1 MRTTRGFSLVE
12 LLLAL
17 VITLIVSAG
26 VFEVARAA
34 REAAVTEPERSDLQ
48 QRLRVAS
55 DAIASDLALA
65 GVSGAGERVSPLGRT
80 IPAVLPFRAGPVHPD
95 PPGTFKDDTL
105 SIVYAAADSSQTTL
119 AEPFTPGSSSV
130 VVNATAGC
138 PRIGP
143 TRDPACGFAA
153 GMQALIFDDSGAYDQ
168 LTIAGVAGSSL
179 ALEHRDR
186 HANRTYP
193 AGSFIL
199 QARRVTY
206 YVKTATAQL
215 MRYNGIE
222 SDAPAVDNVV
232 GLRFEYF
239 ASARG
244 GSGLVALSR
253 DEFIDGPWRPDA
265 TDPNRYDADLL
276 RIRRVAVHLHLRP
289 GTNLPNLPGR
299 EVRFDVAPR
308 SLAAEP

>member
-34 REAAVTEPERSDLQ
+34 REAAATEPERSDLQ
-48 QRLRVAS
+48 QRLRIAS
-55 DAIASDLALA
+55 DAIAGDLALA
-65 GVSGAGERVSPLGRT
+65 GVSGAGETASPLGRA
-80 IPAVLPFRAGPVHPD
+80 IPAVLPFRAGPVDPD

-105 SIVYAAADSSQTTL
+105 SVVYAAAGSSQTTL
-119 AEPFTPGSSSV
+119 AEPFTTGSSSV
-130 VVNATAGC
+130 VVNATAAC
-138 PRIGP
+138 PRTGLV
-143 TRDPACGFAA
+143 RDPACGFAA
-153 GMQALIFDDSGAYDQ
+153 GMQALIFDDSGAYDH
-168 LTIAGVAGSSL
+168 LTITGAAGGSL
-179 ALEHRDR
+179 ALEHSDR
-186 HANRTYP
+186 RGIHTYP
-193 AGSFIL
+193 AGSLIV

-206 YVKTATAQL
+206 YLKTATAQL

-232 GLRFEYF
+232 ALRFEYF
-239 ASARG
+239 ASASG
-244 GSGLVALSR
+244 GDRLVSLPR
-253 DEFIDGPWRPDA
+253 EELIDGPWRPDA
-265 TDPNRYDADLL
+265 ADPNRYDADLL

-308 SLAAEP
+308 SLAGEP